1 MHKVT
6 HVQALE
12 GYKLDVTFADGTE
25 GTVDLS
31 ELVGKGVFQLWDDYE
46 KFRQVEIGE
55 TGELIWADQVDI
67 CPDSLYLRVTGEKPE
82 DIFPGLKR
90 DSVHA

>member
-12 GYKLDVTFADGTE
+12 DYKLDVTFADGTE

-31 ELVGKGVFQLWDDYE
+31 ELAGKGVFQLWDDYE
-46 KFRQVEIGE
+46 KFRQVRIGE